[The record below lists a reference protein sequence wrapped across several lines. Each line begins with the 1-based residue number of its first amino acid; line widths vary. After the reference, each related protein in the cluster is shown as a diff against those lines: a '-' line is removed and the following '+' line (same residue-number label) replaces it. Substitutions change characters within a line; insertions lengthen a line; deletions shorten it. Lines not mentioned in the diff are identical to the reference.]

1 MSSGRVFRFA
11 PTPDRPA
18 RHLFVFLHGCGATAQ
33 SMIPIAFR
41 FQARFPSAALVVP
54 SGFDPDARGG
64 AAQDWYPTRGLNVDN
79 HRERVASVLPDVEDL
94 VRREQTNFG
103 VTASRT
109 VLIGFSQGG
118 TVALEL
124 VKTPGLAGAVVA
136 FSSRYARLPAN
147 GARISSRIHLVHGE
161 YDSVV
166 SRVYAERAARGLA
179 APAAGNLRRPPRHAA
194 LKEGI
199 VLVAHGS
206 RDPEWSRPFERI
218 AASLAQ
224 KLPAASVGLAYLEH
238 GPSLDEIVAALVA
251 KGVASIRVVPVFL
264 GQGSHVK
271 DDLPRLVAQST
282 RPGVALRLDT
292 AIGEQPQVIEA
303 IAAIISAARQG
314 G

>member
-11 PTPDRPA
+11 PTPDRSA

-41 FQARFPSAALVVP
+41 FQARFPSAAMVVP

-79 HRERVASVLPDVEDL
+79 HRERVASVLPDVDDL
-94 VRREQTNFG
+94 IRREQTNFG

-118 TVALEL
+118 TVALEA

-136 FSSRYARLPAN
+136 FSSRYARLPAR

-166 SRVYAERAARGLA
+166 SRVYAERAARVLAGL
-179 APAAGNLRRPPRHAA
+179 H
-194 LKEGI
+194 
-199 VLVAHGS
+199 
-206 RDPEWSRPFERI
+206 
-218 AASLAQ
+218 
-224 KLPAASVGLAYLEH
+224 
-238 GPSLDEIVAALVA
+238 
-251 KGVASIRVVPVFL
+251 VPVTLDIVEDL
-264 GQGSHVK
+264 GHALSHRAISLGS
-271 DDLPRLVAQST
+271 
-282 RPGVALRLDT
+282 LRLL
-292 AIGEQPQVIEA
+292 
-303 IAAIISAARQG
+303 QG
-314 G
+314 IYEGRRATLH